1 MASIVLI
8 ETNGTVKTLKTKELT
23 ADTLYK
29 KCGFRI
35 NEDFTCRHTWH
46 VKLAKAGAE
55 KEKYII
61 SVWAKKT
68 GKAGGENKYD
78 FPPPIDKDLFFGTC
92 AVVRTDAEGAFI
104 DLMKETWLKIYEK
117 LFGGFEDIGDEDEYS
132 EDELE
137 NVDPS
142 LLTKN
147 GYLKD
152 GFVVSDKELTSGA
165 PSTEDEEEE
174 VKEQVVTVKKKT
186 TKTKK
191 KEDVET
197 KPKETKQA
205 KETKP
210 KEGKQKQAPKET
222 KPAQAKP
229 VQKQTPKETKQK
241 ETKQKET
248 KQAPKE
254 APAKEVSNSESEET
268 TSELEEEV
276 YTFSDDD

>member
-23 ADTLYK
+23 VDTLYK

-46 VKLAKAGAE
+46 VKLAGTNAA

-92 AVVRTDAEGAFI
+92 AVVRTKDSEGINSNNDFL
-104 DLMKETWLKIYEK
+104 DLTKETWLKIYER

-165 PSTEDEEEE
+165 PSTEDEEDE
-174 VKEQVVTVKKKT
+174 VKEPAITVKKKT
-186 TKTKK
+186 TKTKQAPV
-191 KEDVET
+191 KEV
-197 KPKETKQA
+197 KQKES
-205 KETKP
+205 
-210 KEGKQKQAPKET
+210 KQKQAPKET
-222 KPAQAKP
+222 KPAP
-229 VQKQTPKETKQK
+229 VQKQKQTPKETKQAK
-241 ETKQKET
+241 QVQQKET
-248 KQAPKE
+248 PKQAKQTQP
-254 APAKEVSNSESEET
+254 PAKEVSNSESEET

>member
-1 MASIVLI
+1 MRKLFKPILLIIIRKKMASIVLI

-29 KCGFRI
+29 KCGFRV
-35 NEDFTCRHTWH
+35 NEDFLCRHTWR
-46 VKLAKAGAE
+46 VKITSSDKESKE
-55 KEKYII
+55 KETYTV

-68 GKAGGENKYD
+68 GKANGENKYD

-92 AVVRTDAEGAFI
+92 AIVRTKDKVTNNDGTEFI
-104 DLMKETWLKIYEK
+104 DLTKETWLKIYEK

-137 NVDPS
+137 NVDPA

-165 PSTEDEEEE
+165 PSTDEEEDGEKKKPVKKIVKKRIDKVEKKTKVKTEKKKDAAE
-174 VKEQVVTVKKKT
+174 VKVKEIATEKKD
-186 TKTKK
+186 
-191 KEDVET
+191 EE
-197 KPKETKQA
+197 
-205 KETKP
+205 
-210 KEGKQKQAPKET
+210 
-222 KPAQAKP
+222 
-229 VQKQTPKETKQK
+229 
-241 ETKQKET
+241 
-248 KQAPKE
+248 
-254 APAKEVSNSESEET
+254 SNSESEET

-276 YTFSDDD
+276 YMFSDDD

>member
-23 ADTLYK
+23 VDTLYK

-46 VKLAKAGAE
+46 VKLAGTE
-55 KEKYII
+55 KEKYTI

-92 AVVRTDAEGAFI
+92 AVVRTNAEGDFL
-104 DLMKETWLKIYEK
+104 DLTKETWLKIYEK

-165 PSTEDEEEE
+165 PSTEDEEDE
-174 VKEQVVTVKKKT
+174 VKESVVTVKKKT

-197 KPKETKQA
+197 KPKETK
-205 KETKP
+205 
-210 KEGKQKQAPKET
+210 
-222 KPAQAKP
+222 P
-229 VQKQTPKETKQK
+229 VQ
-241 ETKQKET
+241 KQKET
-248 KQAPKE
+248 KQAKETKQREAKQAQKQTPKQAKQVQAKQVQAKE
-254 APAKEVSNSESEET
+254 TKQAKQAEPPAKEVSNSESEET